1 MSPKARPASLFLL
14 ENKMFS
20 LNAQTSSSGQK
31 GMRAKDWVSSVA
43 QSCPTLW
50 DPMDWST
57 PGLPAHHQLPE
68 LTQTHVHWVSN
79 AIQPPHPLPSPSLPA
94 LNLSHHLSLQMGHLF
109 ASGGQSIGVSAS
121 ASVPPMNTQDWS
133 PLGWTGWLSLQSKGL
148 SRGRVGR

>member
-1 MSPKARPASLFLL
+1 MSPKARPVSLFLL

-31 GMRAKDWVSSVA
+31 GMRAKNWVSSVA

-57 PGLPAHHQLPE
+57 PGLPAHHQLQE
-68 LTQTHVHWVSN
+68 LTQTHVHWVRN
-79 AIQPPHPLPSPSLPA
+79 AIQPSHPLPSPSLPT
-94 LNLSHHLSLQMGHLF
+94 LNLSQHLSLQMGHLF
-109 ASGGQSIGVSAS
+109 ASGGQSIGVSAL
-121 ASVPPMNTQDWS
+121 ASVPPINTQDWS
-133 PLGWTGWLSLQSKGL
+133 PLGWTGWISLQPKGL

>member
-1 MSPKARPASLFLL
+1 MSPKARPVSLFLL

-31 GMRAKDWVSSVA
+31 GMRAKNWVSSVA

-57 PGLPAHHQLPE
+57 PGLPAHHQLQE
-68 LTQTHVHWVSN
+68 LTQTHVHWVRN
-79 AIQPPHPLPSPSLPA
+79 AIQPSHPLPSPSLPT
-94 LNLSHHLSLQMGHLF
+94 LNLSQHLSLQMGHLF
-109 ASGGQSIGVSAS
+109 ASGGQSIGVSAL
-121 ASVPPMNTQDWS
+121 ASVPPINTQDWS
-133 PLGWTGWLSLQSKGL
+133 PLGWTGWISLQSKGL